1 MLTSRLN
8 LCWNEADAISVYH
21 HIKYRIRSIAA
32 LGDMQSMQHMNKI
45 VSEQEAFINLP
56 PLNLFLN
63 EMALNTHKPSCVT
76 NIKYIMHTRLDRSL
90 QQRPP
95 S

>member
-45 VSEQEAFINLP
+45 VSEQEVFVKLTTIEIL
-56 PLNLFLN
+56 L
-63 EMALNTHKPSCVT
+63 K
-76 NIKYIMHTRLDRSL
+76 
-90 QQRPP
+90 
-95 S
+95 